1 MENYKYLLDKLG
13 VDDFI
18 LRSVPVGD
26 ICLDD
31 LETYYKTLYFSKGE
45 KNGISNV
52 KQNLSQQGF
61 SDEVID
67 ELLSNPE
74 ILKTF
79 TGGVELSPE
88 IKSQMENV
96 EKLKKVLNEDRSLP
110 TKKKKELENNLKE
123 AEENLE
129 LVKSAFL
136 EQRQAEL
143 MSKPE
148 TMSILLKMVKNSGK
162 TNIVKNETSA
172 SLIKLKN
179 DIYKGF
185 LEDKGFDKDEIISIT
200 QNIDKN
206 PKSLTKK
213 EINDLLI
220 AIAKEPENALTG
232 EALDFFT
239 NTPSLRK

>member
-13 VDDFI
+13 IDDFI

-26 ICLDD
+26 ICLDN

-96 EKLKKVLNEDRSLP
+96 EKLKKVLNEDKSLP
-110 TKKKKELENNLKE
+110 AKKKTELEDNLKE

-136 EQRQAEL
+136 EQKQAEL

-162 TNIVKNETSA
+162 TNIVKNEISA

-220 AIAKEPENALTG
+220 A
-232 EALDFFT
+232 
-239 NTPSLRK
+239 